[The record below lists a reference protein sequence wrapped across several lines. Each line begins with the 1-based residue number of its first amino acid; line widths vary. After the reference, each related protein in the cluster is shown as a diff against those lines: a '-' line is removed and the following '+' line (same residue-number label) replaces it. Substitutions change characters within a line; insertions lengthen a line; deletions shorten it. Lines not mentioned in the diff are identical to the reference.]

1 MTAHPAQA
9 DGGDL
14 LAGVRVVAF
23 EQAIALPFAT
33 FALAEMGAEV
43 IKIERPGA
51 GDVLRG
57 WDHAVRGLSTGFVW
71 VNAGKR
77 DLALDVGTADGR
89 DVARRLAARADVFAE
104 NFAPGVA
111 ERLGLGYQELSADHP
126 ELVYCSL
133 SGFGHDGPYR
143 DAKAYD
149 LIIQGESGILLT
161 NGYPDA
167 PAKVGVPVTD
177 LIGGLTAALGIVG
190 SLRRRDRTGHGEY
203 LDISMLDA
211 AASWLGYFPQYY
223 WHEGTEPP
231 RTGMRHQFLCPYG
244 PYLAAD
250 GRYVN
255 LVVASPRDWERFASE
270 VARRPDWL
278 ADSRFATIDARRDN
292 RGLLEDAVERH
303 IASEPA
309 EVWLSRLQAADL
321 AHGEVRDIASA
332 LAHPQLRERRMF
344 AQASSPVGDLPLIRF
359 PLGRPDRARRL
370 PGLGEHT
377 AEILAEIGY
386 GPQAVADLTARGVV
400 SASPHGEAALASRR
414 MRWRRTVHGSTTA
427 LRLV

>member
-1 MTAHPAQA
+1 
-9 DGGDL
+9 
-14 LAGVRVVAF
+14 
-23 EQAIALPFAT
+23 
-33 FALAEMGAEV
+33 
-43 IKIERPGA
+43 
-51 GDVLRG
+51 
-57 WDHAVRGLSTGFVW
+57 VRGLSTGFVW

-89 DVARRLAARADVFAE
+89 EIARRLAARADVFAE

-111 ERLGLGYQELSADHP
+111 DRLGLGYQELSEDHP
-126 ELVYCSL
+126 GLVYCSL

-177 LIGGLTAALGIVG
+177 LIGGLTAALGIVAA
-190 SLRRRDRTGHGEY
+190 LRRRDRTGRGEH

-211 AASWLGYFPQYY
+211 AASWLGYFPQHS
-223 WHEGTEPP
+223 WHGGAEPP

-255 LVVASPRDWERFASE
+255 LVVASPRDWERFTTD

-278 ADSRFATIDARRDN
+278 ADARFATIEARRDN
-292 RGLLEDAVERH
+292 RDLLEDAIERH
-303 IASEPA
+303 IASEPSQI
-309 EVWLSRLQAADL
+309 WLSRLRAAGL
-321 AHGEVRDIASA
+321 AHGQVRDIASV
-332 LAHPQLRERRMF
+332 LEHPQLRERRMF
-344 AQASSPVGDLPLIRF
+344 ARASSPVGDLPLIRF
-359 PLGRPDRARRL
+359 PLGRPGRPRRV

-377 AEILAEIGY
+377 TEILAEIGY
-386 GPQAVADLTARGVV
+386 GPQALADLAARGVV
-400 SASPHGEAALASRR
+400 SGGAR
-414 MRWRRTVHGSTTA
+414 GSDA
-427 LRLV
+427 GQAGREGKD

>member
-1 MTAHPAQA
+1 MPRAEP
-9 DGGDL
+9 GGDP

-23 EQAIALPFAT
+23 EQAVALPFAT

-77 DLALDVGTADGR
+77 DLALDVGTAEGR
-89 DVARRLAARADVFAE
+89 EIARLLAARADVFAE
-104 NFAPGVA
+104 NFAPGVTD
-111 ERLGLGYQELSADHP
+111 RLGLGYQELAADHP
-126 ELVYCSL
+126 DLVYCSL

-149 LIIQGESGILLT
+149 LVIQGESGILLT

-177 LIGGLTAALGIVG
+177 LIGGLTAALGIVAA
-190 SLRRRDRTGHGEY
+190 LRRRDRTGHGEY

-211 AASWLGYFPQYY
+211 AASWLGYFPQHF
-223 WHEGTEPP
+223 WHEGAEPP
-231 RTGMRHQFLCPYG
+231 RTGMRHQYLCPYG

-250 GRYVN
+250 GQYVT
-255 LVVASPRDWERFASE
+255 LVVASPRDWERFVTG
-270 VARRPDWL
+270 VARRENWL
-278 ADSRFATIDARRDN
+278 TDARFATIKGRQEHRDE
-292 RGLLEDAVERH
+292 LEDAVERL
-303 IASEPA
+303 IASEPSG
-309 EVWLSRLQAADL
+309 VWLARLREAGL
-321 AHGEVRDIASA
+321 AHGQVRDIASV
-332 LAHPQLRERRMF
+332 LDHPQLRERQMF
-344 AQASSPVGDLPLIRF
+344 ASASSPVGELPLIRF
-359 PLGRPDRARRL
+359 PLGRPSRPRKL
-370 PGLGEHT
+370 PGLGEDT

-386 GPQAVADLTARGVV
+386 GSQAISGLTARGVISGV
-400 SASPHGEAALASRR
+400 PAE
-414 MRWRRTVHGSTTA
+414 
-427 LRLV
+427 

>member
-1 MTAHPAQA
+1 MTEPPAA
-9 DGGDL
+9 PAGPMPGSRSPASSSSPGTGEPAP

-33 FALAEMGAEV
+33 FALAEMGADV
-43 IKIERPGA
+43 IKIERPGS

-77 DLALDVGTADGR
+77 DLALDLGTAEGR
-89 DVARRLAARADVFAE
+89 TIVRQLAARADVFAE

-111 ERLGLGYQELSADHP
+111 DRLGLGYADLTADHP
-126 ELVYCSL
+126 GLVYCSV
-133 SGFGHDGPYR
+133 SGYGHDGPYR

-167 PAKVGVPVTD
+167 PAKVGMPVTD
-177 LIGGLTAALGIVG
+177 LIGGLTAALGIVAA
-190 SLRRRDRTGHGEY
+190 LRRRDRTGQGEY
-203 LDISMLDA
+203 LDMSMLDA
-211 AASWLGYFPQYY
+211 AASWLGYFPQHL
-223 WHEGTEPP
+223 WHGGAEPP
-231 RTGMRHQFLCPYG
+231 RTGMRHQYLCPYG

-255 LVVASPRDWERFASE
+255 LAVASPRDWERFVTE
-270 VARRPDWL
+270 VAREPAWL
-278 ADSRFATIDARRDN
+278 TDARFATIEARREN
-292 RGLLEDAVERH
+292 RGLLEDLIERH
-303 IASEPA
+303 IAGQPSH
-309 EVWLSRLQAADL
+309 VWLARLREAGL
-321 AHGEVRDIASA
+321 AHGEVRDIASV
-332 LAHPQLRERRMF
+332 LEHPQLRHRRMF

-359 PLGRPDRARRL
+359 PLGRPDRSRHI

-377 AEILAEIGY
+377 SEILAELGY
-386 GPQAVADLTARGVV
+386 GPDRQARLAQCGVIL
-400 SASPHGEAALASRR
+400 GQ
-414 MRWRRTVHGSTTA
+414 
-427 LRLV
+427 

>member
-1 MTAHPAQA
+1 MTAHPAEAAAA
-9 DGGDL
+9 DP
-14 LAGVRVVAF
+14 LAGIRIVAF

-43 IKIERPGA
+43 IKIERPGV

-89 DVARRLAARADVFAE
+89 EIARRLAARADVFAE

-111 ERLGLGYQELSADHP
+111 DRLGLGYQELSADHP
-126 ELVYCSL
+126 GLVYCSL

-177 LIGGLTAALGIVG
+177 LIGGLTAALGIAAA
-190 SLRRRDRTGHGEY
+190 LRRRDRTGCGEY

-211 AASWLGYFPQYY
+211 AASWLGYFPQHS
-223 WHEGTEPP
+223 WHGGAEPP
-231 RTGMRHQFLCPYG
+231 RTGMRHQYLCPYG

-255 LVVASPRDWERFASE
+255 LVVASPRDWERFATD

-278 ADSRFATIDARRDN
+278 ADARFATIEARRDN
-292 RGLLEDAVERH
+292 RDLLEDAIERH
-303 IASEPA
+303 IASEPSQ
-309 EVWLSRLQAADL
+309 VWLSRLRAAGL
-321 AHGEVRDIASA
+321 AHGQVRNIASV
-332 LAHPQLRERRMF
+332 LEHPQFRERRMF
-344 AQASSPVGDLPLIRF
+344 ARASSPVGDLPLIRF
-359 PLGRPDRARRL
+359 PLGRPGRSRRV

-377 AEILAEIGY
+377 TEILAEIGY
-386 GPQAVADLTARGVV
+386 GPQALADLAARGVV
-400 SASPHGEAALASRR
+400 SGGAR
-414 MRWRRTVHGSTTA
+414 GSDA
-427 LRLV
+427 GQAGREGKD

>member
-1 MTAHPAQA
+1 MTEPPAA
-9 DGGDL
+9 PIGPMPGSRSPASSSSPGTGERAP

-33 FALAEMGAEV
+33 FALAEMGADV
-43 IKIERPGA
+43 IKIERPGS

-77 DLALDVGTADGR
+77 DLAVDLGTAEGR
-89 DVARRLAARADVFAE
+89 KIVRQLAARADVFAE

-111 ERLGLGYQELSADHP
+111 DRLGLGYADLAADHP
-126 ELVYCSL
+126 GLVYCSV
-133 SGFGHDGPYR
+133 SGYGHDGPYR

-167 PAKVGVPVTD
+167 PAKVGMPVTD
-177 LIGGLTAALGIVG
+177 LIGGLTAALGIVAA
-190 SLRRRDRTGHGEY
+190 LRRRDRTGQGEY
-203 LDISMLDA
+203 LDMSMLDA
-211 AASWLGYFPQYY
+211 AASWLGYFPQHL
-223 WHEGTEPP
+223 WHGGAEPP
-231 RTGMRHQFLCPYG
+231 RTGMRHQYLCPYG

-255 LVVASPRDWERFASE
+255 LAVASPRDWERFVTE
-270 VARRPDWL
+270 VAREPAWL
-278 ADSRFATIDARRDN
+278 TDARFATIEARREN
-292 RGLLEDAVERH
+292 RGLLEDLIERH
-303 IASEPA
+303 IAGQPSHI
-309 EVWLSRLQAADL
+309 WLARLREAGL
-321 AHGEVRDIASA
+321 AHGEVRDIASVVE
-332 LAHPQLRERRMF
+332 HPQLRHRRMF

-359 PLGRPDRARRL
+359 PLGRPDRSRHV

-377 AEILAEIGY
+377 SEILAELGY
-386 GPQAVADLTARGVV
+386 GPDRQARLAQGGVIL
-400 SASPHGEAALASRR
+400 GQ
-414 MRWRRTVHGSTTA
+414 
-427 LRLV
+427 

>member
-1 MTAHPAQA
+1 MTARPAEAAGA
-9 DGGDL
+9 DP
-14 LAGVRVVAF
+14 LAGIRVVAF

-43 IKIERPGA
+43 IKIERPGS

-57 WDHAVRGLSTGFVW
+57 WDHAVHGLSTGFVW

-77 DLALDVGTADGR
+77 DLVLDVGTADGR
-89 DVARRLAARADVFAE
+89 EIARRLAARADVFAE

-111 ERLGLGYQELSADHP
+111 DRLGLGYRELSADHP
-126 ELVYCSL
+126 GLIYCSL

-177 LIGGLTAALGIVG
+177 LIGGLTAALGITAA
-190 SLRRRDRTGHGEY
+190 LRGRDRTGRGEY

-211 AASWLGYFPQYY
+211 AASWLGYFPQHS
-223 WHEGTEPP
+223 WHGGAEPP
-231 RTGMRHQFLCPYG
+231 RTGMRHQYLCPYG

-255 LVVASPRDWERFASE
+255 LVVASPRDWERFATE

-278 ADSRFATIDARRDN
+278 ADARFATIEARRDN
-292 RGLLEDAVERH
+292 RDLLEEVIERH
-303 IASEPA
+303 IASEPSQ
-309 EVWLSRLQAADL
+309 VWLSRLRAAGL
-321 AHGEVRDIASA
+321 AHGQVRDIASV
-332 LAHPQLRERRMF
+332 LEHPQLRERRMF
-344 AQASSPVGDLPLIRF
+344 ARAASPVGELPLIRF
-359 PLGRPDRARRL
+359 PLGRPDRSRQV

-377 AEILAEIGY
+377 TEILAEIGY
-386 GPQAVADLTARGVV
+386 GPKALADLTARGVV
-400 SASPHGEAALASRR
+400 SGDARGSDAGQARR
-414 MRWRRTVHGSTTA
+414 EGKG
-427 LRLV
+427 

>member
-1 MTAHPAQA
+1 MRRPSRCSPRLMTEP
-9 DGGDL
+9 DP

-33 FALAEMGAEV
+33 FALAEMGADV
-43 IKIERPGA
+43 IKIERPGT

-77 DLALDVGTADGR
+77 DLALNVASPDGR
-89 DVARRLAARADVFAE
+89 EIVRKLAARADIFAE

-111 ERLGLGYQELSADHP
+111 DRLGIGYADLAAANP
-126 ELVYCSL
+126 MLIYCSV
-133 SGFGHDGPYR
+133 SGYGHDGPYR

-167 PAKVGVPVTD
+167 PAKVGLPVTD
-177 LIGGLTAALGIVG
+177 LIGGLTAALGVVAA
-190 SLRRRDRTGHGEY
+190 LRRREQTGRGEY

-211 AASWLGYFPQYY
+211 AASWLGYFPQHF
-223 WHEGTEPP
+223 WHDGSEPP
-231 RTGMRHQFLCPYG
+231 RTGMRHQYLCPYG

-255 LVVASPRDWERFASE
+255 LVVASARDWERFVSV
-270 VARRPDWL
+270 VAQEPGWL
-278 ADSRFATIDARRDN
+278 SDARFATIEDRKRNRD
-292 RGLLEDAVERH
+292 LLESMIEQRIRA
-303 IASEPA
+303 EPSSA
-309 EVWLSRLQAADL
+309 WLARLKSAGL
-321 AHGEVRDIASA
+321 AHGEVRDMASVVE
-332 LAHPQLRERRMF
+332 HPQLVYRQMF
-344 AQASSPVGDLPLIRF
+344 SRASAEVGDLPLIRF
-359 PLGRPDRARRL
+359 PLSRPSRDRPL
-370 PGLGEHT
+370 PSLGQHT

-386 GPQAVADLTARGVV
+386 TAER
-400 SASPHGEAALASRR
+400 LA
-414 MRWRRTVHGSTTA
+414 
-427 LRLV
+427 RLAEHHVIPGR

>member
-1 MTAHPAQA
+1 MTEPRADPGKPAPGSA
-9 DGGDL
+9 ESSSSALGAGSGDM

-43 IKIERPGA
+43 IKIERPGS

-77 DLALDVGTADGR
+77 DLALNLDTAEGR
-89 DVARRLAARADVFAE
+89 QIAHQLVARADVFAE

-111 ERLGLGYQELSADHP
+111 DRLGLGYADLAADHP
-126 ELVYCSL
+126 GLVYCSL

-177 LIGGLTAALGIVG
+177 LIGGLTAALGIVAA
-190 SLRRRDRTGHGEY
+190 LRRWERTGQGDY
-203 LDISMLDA
+203 LDMSMLDA
-211 AASWLGYFPQYY
+211 AASWLGYFPQHY
-223 WHEGTEPP
+223 WQSGTEPP
-231 RTGMRHQFLCPYG
+231 RTGMRHQYLCPYG
-244 PYLAAD
+244 PYLAED

-255 LVVASPRDWERFASE
+255 LVVASPRDWERFVTE
-270 VARRPDWL
+270 VAREPAWL
-278 ADSRFATIDARRDN
+278 KDARFATIDARREH
-292 RGLLEDAVERH
+292 RELLEDLIERH
-303 IASEPA
+303 IASQPSG
-309 EVWLSRLQAADL
+309 VWLARLREAGL
-321 AHGEVRDIASA
+321 AHGEVREIASVVE
-332 LAHPQLRERRMF
+332 HPQLRHRRMF
-344 AQASSPVGDLPLIRF
+344 AEASSSVGTLPLIRF
-359 PLGRPDRARRL
+359 PLGPPDRPRHI

-377 AEILAEIGY
+377 AQILTELGY
-386 GPQAVADLTARGVV
+386 GPESQSVLARQGVI
-400 SASPHGEAALASRR
+400 S
-414 MRWRRTVHGSTTA
+414 
-427 LRLV
+427 

>member
-1 MTAHPAQA
+1 MTAPPAEA
-9 DGGDL
+9 GGGDPL
-14 LAGVRVVAF
+14 EGVRVVAF
-23 EQAIALPFAT
+23 EHAIALPFAT

-43 IKIERPGA
+43 IKIERPGT

-77 DLALDVGTADGR
+77 DLALDVGTAEGR
-89 DVARRLAARADVFAE
+89 EIARRLAARADVFAE

-111 ERLGLGYQELSADHP
+111 ERLGLGYQELAADHP
-126 ELVYCSL
+126 GLVYCSL

-177 LIGGLTAALGIVG
+177 LIGGLTAALGIVAA
-190 SLRRRDRTGHGEY
+190 LRRRDATGRGEY

-211 AASWLGYFPQYY
+211 AASWLGYFPQHF
-223 WHEGTEPP
+223 WHGGSEPP
-231 RTGMRHQFLCPYG
+231 RTGMRHQYLCPYG

-255 LVVASPRDWERFASE
+255 LVVASPRDWERFVTE

-278 ADSRFATIDARRDN
+278 ADGRFATIEARRDN
-292 RGLLEDAVERH
+292 RELLEDAIERL
-303 IASEPA
+303 IASEPSQ
-309 EVWLSRLQAADL
+309 VWLSRLHEADL
-321 AHGEVRDIASA
+321 AHGQVRDIASA
-332 LAHPQLRERRMF
+332 LEHPQLRERQMIVR
-344 AQASSPVGDLPLIRF
+344 ASSPVGDLPLIRF
-359 PLGRPDRARRL
+359 PLSRPGRLRRV

-377 AEILAEIGY
+377 TEILADLGY
-386 GPQAVADLTARGVV
+386 GPQALQDLAAAGVV
-400 SASPHGEAALASRR
+400 RSGDA
-414 MRWRRTVHGSTTA
+414 
-427 LRLV
+427 